1 MLVIYTMSDVTSI
14 VNVKNLKV
22 VYNKKKIALDGIS
35 IHVDKGETLGVI
47 GESGS
52 GKTTLG
58 LSILRLIKIT
68 EGEIH
73 FKGLNIT
80 NWNEKQLR
88 KIRKFMQLVPQDP
101 YSSMNPKLKI
111 RDIVVEPILNEKN
124 GLDEKVNKVLQQV
137 GLDPSIKD
145 RYPRELSGG
154 QRQRVLIARAMI
166 GDPEFIVLDEP
177 TSNLDVSIQAQILNL
192 LLDMQEQRNLS
203 YLFITHNIQVAKY
216 MSNRIAVL
224 YGGKL
229 VELGETKE
237 VIKDPLHPYTMELLD
252 SIPSS
257 EFKVKLKQGYNYVEG
272 ENKVIMRGC
281 VYFNRCK
288 FAKQICKDVKPEL
301 RQIKANHFV
310 ACHLYS

>member
-1 MLVIYTMSDVTSI
+1 MNIMSDATSI

-22 VYNKKKIALDGIS
+22 VYNKKKTALDGIS
-35 IHVDKGETLGVI
+35 IHVNKGETLGVI

-80 NWNEKQLR
+80 NWSEKQLR

-111 RDIVVEPILNEKN
+111 RDIVIEPILNEKYD
-124 GLDEKVNKVLQQV
+124 LDEKANKVLQQV

-145 RYPRELSGG
+145 RYPKELSGG

-229 VELGETKE
+229 VELGETKD
-237 VIKDPLHPYTMELLD
+237 VIKDPLHPYTMELLE

-272 ENKVIMRGC
+272 NNKVITRGC
-281 VYFNRCK
+281 IYFNRCK
-288 FAKQICKDVKPEL
+288 FAKQVCKEVNPEL
-301 RQIKANHFV
+301 RQIKVNHFV